1 MDAMIIAGG
10 VPQPGEP
17 LYENTQGKPKAS
29 LDVCGKPMVQWV
41 IDALEQAE
49 TVDKIVLIG
58 LTKEDGLVSTKIQEY
73 IPNQGS
79 MLANVQAGMAKVKQI
94 NPAASHVLIASADI
108 PAIRPEMVDWIV
120 INAMKTN
127 LDVYYSVIER
137 SVMEARYP
145 GSKRSYTRLKDMEVC
160 GGDMNV
166 ARVIQG
172 TDKDSLWE
180 KLIQSRKNV
189 FKQASLLGW
198 DTLFLLLTRQ
208 ITLERAVQKVTKRLN
223 LTGQAVI
230 CPFAEVGMDIDKPF
244 QLEIM
249 TSDLCQQPAAG

>member
-17 LYENTQGKPKAS
+17 LYENTQGKPKAI

-41 IDALEQAE
+41 VDALEQAE
-49 TVDKIVLIG
+49 TIDKVVLIG
-58 LTKEDGLVSTKIQEY
+58 LTAGDGLVSAKIQEY
-73 IPNQGS
+73 IPDQGS
-79 MLANVQAGMAKVKQI
+79 MLANVQAGMAKVREI
-94 NPAASHVLIASADI
+94 NPKASHVLIASADI
-108 PAIRPEMVDWIV
+108 PGVRPEMVDWIV
-120 INAMKTN
+120 RNAMKTN

-145 GSKRSYTRLKDMEVC
+145 ESKRSYTRLKDMEVC

-166 ARVIQG
+166 ARVILG

-223 LTGQAVI
+223 LTGQAVN
-230 CPFAEVGMDIDKPF
+230 CPFAEVGMDVDKPF